1 MASRY
6 DGELRI
12 RTRIDS
18 DGMRTGV
25 NDINTGLGKIKSSI
39 LKIVSMAAFV
49 KLGKDAIEMASDLQE
64 VQNVVDVAF
73 EDMSYKMEE
82 FAKTSID
89 SFGISEL
96 SAKQTGST
104 YMAMAKGMGLASDT
118 ASDMAIQLTGLSAD
132 MASFYNVSQDVAS
145 TGLKSVFTG
154 ETETLKQYGIVMTET
169 NLQEYAYAKGINKK
183 ISAMTQAEKVQLR
196 YAYVMEQTKQAQ
208 GDFARTSDSWANQ
221 TRILSE
227 RFKQLLSIL
236 GQGLIVTLTPAIKL
250 LNQLMSYLI
259 QVADTMNAVISE
271 LFGVDFDEVMGYGGA
286 VMDDV
291 TSSAIET
298 GQAIEDVGTSSEEA
312 SKKINNSLGKY
323 DDLNVISKKES
334 EDTTSDI
341 GSNLSTGLTGTGA
354 VGEVEKQAGRVQD
367 VAVRLKSIIDDL
379 ARFTAISFG
388 PSLIKTF
395 KNFEKNLRDLE
406 KILKNVWR
414 DISKLG
420 KPLKDYFKRDF
431 IPFIK
436 SQIEL
441 TGTVLNG
448 LFDTFKLVFED
459 IWNKVVYPS
468 LNTMVTDG
476 LPVITQ
482 FCTECNNTFAELFE
496 STKEIFDRIYL
507 EGISPILSQ
516 ITSIWQEAVG
526 ILKST
531 WDKHGTAIFSDI
543 REAISNTKDILLSL
557 WQSCIEPIVK
567 KICAVIDELWDSHL
581 KLLYENIAELCAE
594 FIEMALALYNNGIA
608 PVVEWLTKVLGPTF
622 SNIFGLA
629 ADIVKT
635 SIGIMI
641 NLVNDFIAIA
651 KSVII
656 FLKDFFKG
664 DWEKL
669 WDDLKN
675 ILKAV
680 WDNMVDIVK
689 EPINLIIGMINA
701 MINALETALN
711 HVVNGINSL
720 SFETPDWLPGKLAN
734 KKFGFDLEPI
744 NWGNIP
750 YLATGAVLPANNP
763 FLAVVGDQ
771 KSGTNIE
778 APAKLIKQMAKE
790 AIEEAGVNSD
800 TDVQVNIYLEGD
812 SEGIFKIVKTEYKK
826 EKKRKPNKPVFE

>member
-18 DGMRTGV
+18 DGMRSG
-25 NDINTGLGKIKSSI
+25 INNINSSLGKIKSSI

-64 VQNVVDVAF
+64 AQNVVDVAF
-73 EDMSYKMEE
+73 DDMSYKMEE

-104 YMAMAKGMGLASDT
+104 YMAMAKGMGIASDA

-132 MASFYNVSQDVAS
+132 MASFYNVSQNVAS
-145 TGLKSVFTG
+145 TALKSVFTG

-236 GQGLIVTLTPAIKL
+236 GQGLIVTLTPAIRL

-271 LFGVDFDEVMGYGGA
+271 LFGIDIGEVMGSGGA

-291 TSSAIET
+291 TASAIDT
-298 GQAIEDVGTSSEEA
+298 GQAIEDIGTSSEKA
-312 SKKINNSLGKY
+312 NKKIKNSLGKY
-323 DDLNVISKKES
+323 DELNVISKKDS
-334 EDTTSDI
+334 EDTTTSVGTNI
-341 GSNLSTGLTGTGA
+341 SAGLTGSA
-354 VGEVEKQAGRVQD
+354 NIGEVEKQAGKAQEV
-367 VAVRLKSIIDDL
+367 VTRLKSIIDDL
-379 ARFTAISFG
+379 AKFTAISFG
-388 PSLIKTF
+388 PSLIKVF
-395 KNFEKNLRDLE
+395 KNFEKNLKNLE
-406 KILKNVWR
+406 KILKNVWK

-420 KPLKDYFKRDF
+420 KPLKDYFSRDF
-431 IPFIK
+431 IPFLN

-448 LFDTFKLVFED
+448 LFDTFNIVFED
-459 IWNKVVYPS
+459 IWNTVVYPF
-468 LNTMVTDG
+468 LNTMATEG
-476 LPVITQ
+476 LPMLTQ
-482 FCTECNNTFAELFE
+482 FCTECSNTFSELFI
-496 STKEIFDRIYL
+496 SVKEIFDRLYL
-507 EGISPILSQ
+507 EGISPILSL
-516 ITSIWQEAVG
+516 IADMWLSWVG
-526 ILKST
+526 VLKST
-531 WDKHGTAIFSDI
+531 WNEHGATIFSGI
-543 REAISNTKDILLSL
+543 REAITNTKNILLSL
-557 WQSCIEPIVK
+557 WTSAIEPIVK
-567 KICAVIDELWDSHL
+567 KICSVIGELWKEHL
-581 KLLYENIAELCAE
+581 QPLYKNIAELCAE
-594 FIEMALALYNNGIA
+594 FIEMILALYNNGIA
-608 PVVEWLTKVLGPTF
+608 PVVEWLTKILGPVF
-622 SNIFGLA
+622 STVFGYM
-629 ADIVKT
+629 ADNAKV
-635 SIGIMI
+635 
-641 NLVNDFIAIA
+641 VFAFIADKLNGFITLA
-651 KSVII
+651 KSVIT

-669 WDDLKN
+669 WNDLKD
-675 ILKAV
+675 ILKNV
-680 WDNMVDIVK
+680 WDSMVDIVK
-689 EPINLIIGMINA
+689 GPINLIIGMINA
-701 MINALETALN
+701 MIDALETALN
-711 HVVNGINSL
+711 YVIKGVNNM
-720 SFETPDWLPGKLAN
+720 SFDVPDWVPKIGG
-734 KKFGFDLEPI
+734 KKFGFDLELI
-744 NWGNIP
+744 DWGDIP

-771 KSGTNIE
+771 RSGTNIE

-826 EKKRKPNKPVFE
+826 EKKRKPNKPVFD